1 MSHRHGSGSEGGH
14 FAAAPLERGASAAPL
29 SPGCGHGKVLFFD
42 AASGVAGDMTIAA
55 LVDLGVPRSVIE
67 AAVGALGLPGVSI
80 ELQPVRRG
88 AIGALAFDVRA
99 HGPQPERTYAEI
111 DALLAAASLP
121 DEVGGLARRI
131 FRRLGEAEADVH
143 RIPLGE
149 VHFHEVGAVDAI
161 VDVVGAAAALV
172 HLGARVA
179 ASPLPMGHG
188 TVRCRHGVLPLPA
201 PATVACLAGVPTY
214 AAEIEAEL
222 VTPTG
227 AAIVATV
234 ASEFTRWPALTPER
248 VGWGAGAR
256 ELPDR
261 PNVLRVVLGAAAE
274 PIAPGATHVVLE
286 ANVDDLTGELAAHAI
301 ERLMRA
307 GALDAWASPITMKK
321 GRPAFTLAA
330 LAPRE
335 LGDAVASILLRET
348 STLGVRRTEV
358 SRRERP
364 RRTIEVET
372 AFGALPVKV
381 SEGPFGPPTLKPEFD
396 ACATAAERHGVPA
409 REVIAA
415 ALAAARAALG

>member
-1 MSHRHGSGSEGGH
+1 
-14 FAAAPLERGASAAPL
+14 
-29 SPGCGHGKVLFFD
+29 
-42 AASGVAGDMTIAA
+42 
-55 LVDLGVPRSVIE
+55 GVP
-67 AAVGALGLPGVSI
+67 AYG
-80 ELQPVRRG
+80 
-88 AIGALAFDVRA
+88 
-99 HGPQPERTYAEI
+99 
-111 DALLAAASLP
+111 
-121 DEVGGLARRI
+121 
-131 FRRLGEAEADVH
+131 ADVQ
-143 RIPLGE
+143 
-149 VHFHEVGAVDAI
+149 
-161 VDVVGAAAALV
+161 
-172 HLGARVA
+172 
-179 ASPLPMGHG
+179 
-188 TVRCRHGVLPLPA
+188 
-201 PATVACLAGVPTY
+201 
-214 AAEIEAEL
+214 AEL